1 MQVRDNGASSWF
13 NAVALEEQDLTLNRR
28 PFRDSLHLHYNLQLV
43 DLPSHCACGDRF
55 TVSHALS
62 CKKTDFVAQR
72 HDRIQNLLT
81 FLLSK
86 ICKEVEV
93 EPMRHSTQDPP
104 SQVRPEARQ
113 DIKAE
118 SFWSRGE
125 TAFSDVYFTTWE
137 AWEWKE
143 KEVPELSRQEL
154 LTWKWDLLSS
164 WFLARMEE
172 WGENANFFWASKR
185 TNFPEIIASRMPVPY
200 LGLKHAYLLKF

>member
-1 MQVRDNGASSWF
+1 MRVRDNGASSWF

-28 PFRDSLHLHYNLQLV
+28 PFRDSLHLHYNLQLA

-81 FLLSK
+81 SLLSK

-93 EPMRHSTQDPP
+93 EPMRRSTKDPP

-125 TAFSDVYFTTWE
+125 TAFFDV
-137 AWEWKE
+137 
-143 KEVPELSRQEL
+143 VG
-154 LTWKWDLLSS
+154 
-164 WFLARMEE
+164 M
-172 WGENANFFWASKR
+172 
-185 TNFPEIIASRMPVPY
+185 
-200 LGLKHAYLLKF
+200 

>member
-28 PFRDSLHLHYNLQLV
+28 QFRDSLHLHYNLQLA
-43 DLPSHCACGDRF
+43 DLPSHCSCGDRF

-125 TAFSDVYFTTWE
+125 TAFFDVYFRYVNSTCNQNKS
-137 AWEWKE
+137 KE
-143 KEVPELSRQEL
+143 LIFVEHENEKKRKYQSY
-154 LTWKWDLLSS
+154 
-164 WFLARMEE
+164 
-172 WGENANFFWASKR
+172 WGKS
-185 TNFPEIIASRMPVPY
+185 Y
-200 LGLKHAYLLKF
+200 